1 MTSTLKVRNIEM
13 GEGSASASKIL
24 FDGNAQ
30 DFHIGL
36 DDSEDKLTIGKGST
50 LGTTTHMTFDA
61 DGNVLKPLQ
70 CYFNVKKNAHQ
81 SNIAANAYTLV
92 TYETELADVGGN
104 FASNTFTAPV
114 TGVYSLSVMVRL
126 DTIDTAATYY
136 NFYLETSNR
145 AYLGLRDLKF
155 SSDSMFVYTMNVIA
169 DMDAND
175 TAIMYVNQQGGSV
188 QTQINVDTFFHG
200 YLLG

>member
-1 MTSTLKVRNIEM
+1 
-13 GEGSASASKIL
+13 
-24 FDGNAQ
+24 
-30 DFHIGL
+30 
-36 DDSEDKLTIGKGST
+36 
-50 LGTTTHMTFDA
+50 
-61 DGNVLKPLQ
+61 
-70 CYFNVKKNAHQ
+70 
-81 SNIAANAYTLV
+81 
-92 TYETELADVGGN
+92 
-104 FASNTFTAPV
+104 
-114 TGVYSLSVMVRL
+114 MVRL

-136 NFYLETSNR
+136 NFYLGTSNR

-155 SSDSMFVYTMNVIA
+155 STDSMFVYTMNVIA